1 MNEGNLK
8 TTMKGGL
15 AMKHK
20 FDNERNVRLSVF
32 SRLLFY

>member
-8 TTMKGGL
+8 TTMKGGF
-15 AMKHK
+15 AVKNK
-20 FDNERNVRLSVF
+20 FDDARNVRLSVF